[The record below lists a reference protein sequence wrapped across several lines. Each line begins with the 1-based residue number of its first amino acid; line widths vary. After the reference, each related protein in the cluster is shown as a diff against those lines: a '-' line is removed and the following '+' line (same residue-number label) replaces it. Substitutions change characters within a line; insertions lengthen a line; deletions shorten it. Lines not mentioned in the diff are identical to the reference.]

1 MRSKAPTKTDQKFAQ
16 LLLDTVDN
24 QSKRRG
30 LKPDPADRVAVQ
42 KLLGVELKGKR
53 K

>member
-1 MRSKAPTKTDQKFAQ
+1 MRSKASTETDQKFAQ

-24 QSKRRG
+24 QSKRRC
-30 LKPDPADRVAVQ
+30 LKPDPADLIAIQ
-42 KLLGVELKGKR
+42 KLFGVELKGKR